1 MILGCSWINL
11 QFNPNVRVLEYLH
24 CVICVI
30 CLISFIF
37 ICIFDLEMILLLL
50 PFGYCQFAWLLW
62 LIHYSLFVNVEVCL
76 LFCPII
82 LPTAPD
88 GNMIIASWFWVL
100 FTCWSSTFSVR
111 FRHETC
117 FFFAGWLCLWSLTF
131 VGIVFCVR
139 WFPRLLWTVCFW
151 YFFLIIGVNSIR
163 FNLFF

>member
-11 QFNPNVRVLEYLH
+11 QFNPNVHVLEYLH
-24 CVICVI
+24 CVI

-50 PFGYCQFAWLLW
+50 PFGYRQFAWLLW

-82 LPTAPD
+82 LPTAP
-88 GNMIIASWFWVL
+88 GGSMIIASWFWVL

-111 FRHETC
+111 FRHKTC
-117 FFFAGWLCLWSLTF
+117 FFCWL
-131 VGIVFCVR
+131 IVFMIINFCR
-139 WFPRLLWTVCFW
+139 NS
-151 YFFLIIGVNSIR
+151 FLCSVVP
-163 FNLFF
+163 